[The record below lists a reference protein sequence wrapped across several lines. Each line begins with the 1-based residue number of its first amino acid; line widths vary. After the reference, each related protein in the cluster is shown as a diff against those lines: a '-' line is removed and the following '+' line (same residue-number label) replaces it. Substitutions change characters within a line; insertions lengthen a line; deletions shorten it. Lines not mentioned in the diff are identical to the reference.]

1 MASGSQRQKPSHL
14 VYERISQWLSRGATK
29 GRSLS
34 RFQEVQPK
42 GDLSVAFERCN
53 QRGFR
58 EVQRRGDLSGAF
70 EVHRAKTVQRRYHEK
85 VLGKFNAHDD
95 LHAYANQLLQEST
108 CGPGLC
114 GRCRASTPRALLAN
128 SGTVGRSPL
137 SPSTEG
143 FPKHQNNYI
152 HSFYHGT
159 C

>member
-1 MASGSQRQKPSHL
+1 VAF
-14 VYERISQWLSRGATK
+14 ERCNQGEISQSLSRGATK

-34 RFQEVQPK
+34 
-42 GDLSVAFERCN
+42 LSVAFERCN

-70 EVHRAKTVQRRYHEK
+70 EVHRAKAVQRRYHEK

-108 CGPGLC
+108 CSPGLC

-137 SPSTEG
+137 SPSMED

>member
-1 MASGSQRQKPSHL
+1 M
-14 VYERISQWLSRGATK
+14 RG
-29 GRSLS
+29 SLS
-34 RFQEVQPK
+34 GFREVQPR
-42 GDLSVAFERCN
+42 GDLSVAFKRCNQREISLSLSVAFERCN

-70 EVHRAKTVQRRYHEK
+70 EVHRAKAVQRRYHEK

-108 CGPGLC
+108 CSPGLC

-128 SGTVGRSPL
+128 SGTVGRLPL
-137 SPSTEG
+137 SPSIMED
-143 FPKHQNNYI
+143 FPKHHNNYI
-152 HSFYHGT
+152 HSFYQGT